1 MDSDTRFNYSVTI
14 VLSHEG
20 GLSDDSDDPGGITN
34 FGITAQFL
42 IDNKMFLKKYD
53 AITYIEKMNDNTAKS
68 IYKTYFWDR
77 YHYNLIE
84 PLQIATKIFDM
95 CVNMGNVEA
104 HKIVQRSINKMS
116 HDQLLVDGIIGS
128 KTITA
133 INALP
138 DTYLHEELREESKK
152 FYTNLAE
159 ENPKLA
165 KFLTGWLKRASW

>member
-20 GLSDDSDDPGGITN
+20 GLCDDSDDPGGITN

-42 IDNKMFLKKYD
+42 LDNRMFFNKCD
-53 AITYIEKMNDNTAKS
+53 AITYIEKMNENTAKS
-68 IYKTYFWDR
+68 IYKTYFWEH

-95 CVNMGNVEA
+95 CVNMGNVES

-128 KTITA
+128 KTIA
-133 INALP
+133 AANALP